1 MKHRILCAALAIL
14 LLMTPAYAESLSAT
28 REGNELNITWTAE
41 GECTLTVYKNNW
53 PVQVC
58 AVRGSDGGARVPVDG
73 GSYSVRLRTSNGCL
87 TAKAEDGTAKPTTQ
101 PTAKPTAE
109 PTAKST
115 VAPTIQ
121 PTVKP
126 TAVPT
131 AEPTAK
137 PASSDLAAQVIDEV
151 NAERAKY
158 GLSALKA
165 DAELTR
171 AACVRANEIVQ
182 SFSHTRPN
190 GESWSTVS
198 GAARG
203 ENIAKGHSS
212 VARVMAAWMSSEGH
226 RANILRESFGS
237 VGVCV
242 IDVGGVRYWAQLFGK

>member
-14 LLMTPAYAESLSAT
+14 LLMAPAYAESLSAT
-28 REGNELNITWTAE
+28 REGNELNIAWTAE

-53 PVQVC
+53 PVRVC
-58 AVRGSDGGARVPVDG
+58 AVRGSDGGARVPIDG
-73 GSYSVRLRTSNGCL
+73 GSYSVRLRTPNGCL
-87 TAKAEDGTAKPTTQ
+87 TAKEEDATAKPTTQ
-101 PTAKPTAE
+101 ATIQPIAEPSIVPTIQQTAKPTA
-109 PTAKST
+109 
-115 VAPTIQ
+115 APTVE
-121 PTVKP
+121 T
-126 TAVPT
+126 
-131 AEPTAK
+131 TAK

-158 GLSALKA
+158 GLSALKT

-171 AACVRANEIVQ
+171 AACIRAYEIVL

-198 GAARG
+198 SAARG

-237 VGVCV
+237 IGVCV
-242 IDVGGVRYWAQLFGK
+242 IDVGNVRYWVQLFGK

>member
-14 LLMTPAYAESLSAT
+14 LLVAPAYAESLSAT

-53 PVQVC
+53 PVRVC
-58 AVRGSDGGARVPVDG
+58 AVRGSDGGARVPIDG
-73 GSYSVRLRTSNGCL
+73 GSYSVRLRTPNGCL
-87 TAKAEDGTAKPTTQ
+87 TAKAEDAASKPTVQ
-101 PTAKPTAE
+101 PTAKPTAQ
-109 PTAKST
+109 
-115 VAPTIQ
+115 PTIQ
-121 PTVKP
+121 
-126 TAVPT
+126 PT

-158 GLSALKA
+158 GLSALKT

-198 GAARG
+198 SATRG

-237 VGVCV
+237 IGVCV
-242 IDVGGVRYWAQLFGK
+242 IDVGGVRYWVQLFGK

>member
-1 MKHRILCAALAIL
+1 MKHRILCAALVVL
-14 LLMTPAYAESLSAT
+14 LLMAPAYAESLSAT

-53 PVQVC
+53 PVRVC

-87 TAKAEDGTAKPTTQ
+87 TAKAEDATSKPTAQPTIQ
-101 PTAKPTAE
+101 PTAKPTAQPTIK
-109 PTAKST
+109 PTAKPI
-115 VAPTIQ
+115 A
-121 PTVKP
+121 
-126 TAVPT
+126 APT

-137 PASSDLAAQVIDEV
+137 PAGSDLAAQVIDEV

-165 DAELTR
+165 DEELTR
-171 AACVRANEIVQ
+171 AACVRANEIVR

-242 IDVGGVRYWAQLFGK
+242 IDIGGVRYWVQLFGK

>member
-1 MKHRILCAALAIL
+1 M
-14 LLMTPAYAESLSAT
+14 
-28 REGNELNITWTAE
+28 
-41 GECTLTVYKNNW
+41 
-53 PVQVC
+53 
-58 AVRGSDGGARVPVDG
+58 
-73 GSYSVRLRTSNGCL
+73 
-87 TAKAEDGTAKPTTQ
+87 
-101 PTAKPTAE
+101 
-109 PTAKST
+109 
-115 VAPTIQ
+115 
-121 PTVKP
+121 
-126 TAVPT
+126 
-131 AEPTAK
+131 
-137 PASSDLAAQVIDEV
+137 IDEV

-198 GAARG
+198 SAARG

-226 RANILRESFGS
+226 RANILCESFGS

-242 IDVGGVRYWAQLFGK
+242 IDVGGVRYWVQLFGK

>member
-14 LLMTPAYAESLSAT
+14 LLVAPAYAESLSAT

-53 PVQVC
+53 PVRVC
-58 AVRGSDGGARVPVDG
+58 AVRGSDGGARVPIDG
-73 GSYSVRLRTSNGCL
+73 GSYSVRLRTPNGCL
-87 TAKAEDGTAKPTTQ
+87 TAKAEDAASKPTVQ
-101 PTAKPTAE
+101 PTAKPTAQ
-109 PTAKST
+109 
-115 VAPTIQ
+115 PTIQ
-121 PTVKP
+121 PTAKP
-126 TAVPT
+126 TVQPTAKPTVAPT

-158 GLSALKA
+158 GLSALKT

-198 GAARG
+198 SATRG

-237 VGVCV
+237 IGVCV
-242 IDVGGVRYWAQLFGK
+242 IDVGGVRYWVQMFGK